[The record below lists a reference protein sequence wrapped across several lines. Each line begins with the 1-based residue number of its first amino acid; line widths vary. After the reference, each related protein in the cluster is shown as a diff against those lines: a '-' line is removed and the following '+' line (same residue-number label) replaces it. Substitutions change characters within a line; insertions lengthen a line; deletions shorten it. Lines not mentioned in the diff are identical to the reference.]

1 MFGLGIQT
9 VLGVSTPPGPPP
21 AGTETADRFE
31 DRRRLTDAPGTS

>member
-9 VLGVSTPPGPPP
+9 VLGFSTPPGPPP
-21 AGTETADRFE
+21 AGTDRADNLD